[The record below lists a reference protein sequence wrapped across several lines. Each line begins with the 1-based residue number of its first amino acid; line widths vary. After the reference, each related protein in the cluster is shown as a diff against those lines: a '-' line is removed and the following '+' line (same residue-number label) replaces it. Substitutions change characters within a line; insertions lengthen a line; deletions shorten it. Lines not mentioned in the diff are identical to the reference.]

1 MRRYLLLIF
10 ILPLVA
16 SCSQMVVP
24 EPVGAD
30 RILCLNARLYT
41 ADTLHTVSACY
52 GGRTSVEPAPG
63 TVVTCF
69 VNGVKA
75 DEALA
80 DSLGDALLQ
89 ARIEPGD
96 TICITAE
103 APLAASVIAKS
114 VAPSAPAMGYAYIE
128 GNPCVC
134 SMQVADSTPEE
145 DYYVVKLYEDDL
157 IYNKDSGD
165 VVLQER
171 SASRVFGEQRQV
183 FSDHTF
189 AGSTKTMKVG
199 FSGSNRYHYMYKH
212 YGSYDYEVSTK
223 QRFVL
228 LTSIRLRL
236 CSLCAEDYWTSFLL
250 SGDSWDGFENP
261 FDQIGGPKVYP
272 CNVSGGAGLVAVRS
286 CAEVVLPYAETVQD
300 GSGTILS
307 DRYLY

>member
-16 SCSQMVVP
+16 SCSQMIVP
-24 EPVGAD
+24 APVGAD

-114 VAPSAPAMGYAYIE
+114 VAPSAPSIGYAYIDD
-128 GNPCVC
+128 NPSVC
-134 SMQVADSTPEE
+134 MQVADSTPAE

-157 IYNKDSGD
+157 VYNKDGGE

-171 SASRVFGEQRQV
+171 SGSLVLGDQGGV
-183 FSDHTF
+183 FSDHSF
-189 AGSTKTMKVG
+189 AGAAKTMNVI
-199 FSGSNRYHYMYKH
+199 FRGSNRYHYMYKH
-212 YGSYDYEVSTK
+212 YGSYDYEVSKK

-261 FDQIGGPKVYP
+261 LDQIGGPKVYP